1 MYASSVRRGGFCG
14 LSCEKTGHSGKMT
27 QKGCILF
34 FSFFLFFSCSLSSLF
49 LLFMPLYILFCM
61 FFFLLHFLPYF
72 CYLCPCK
79 YSPGSILKGK
89 GAVHCDFLYDSIGG
103 VVHARTTWQTVLYG
117 GAVVIMHFTQ

>member
-1 MYASSVRRGGFCG
+1 MYASSVRRGAFVACPVRR
-14 LSCEKTGHSGKMT
+14 LVTPGKMAERMHA
-27 QKGCILF
+27 
-34 FSFFLFFSCSLSSLF
+34 FFLFLSSSLSSLF

-79 YSPGSILKGK
+79 YCQGSILKGK

-103 VVHARTTWQTVLYG
+103 VADARTTWQTVLYG